1 MSSKKKLSPEEQR
14 EYALNLALSLN
25 LPLGGVDTHAHLDD
39 VQYAHD
45 LEQVLAGA
53 YAAGVAYIGN
63 VFLSVAD
70 WQAGKARFEL
80 AFPNFPHIFF
90 QLGVHPNEANL
101 WNKAEEAGIEQ
112 AIASDN
118 TIKAI
123 GEIGLDYYW
132 KDKPAAMQKEV
143 FAAQLRLAKKLDIP
157 VSIHC
162 REAEEDTLAI
172 LEAEGFKD
180 FPLLWHCFGADA
192 SLAEYI
198 VKQGWHISIPGTVSF
213 KKNLAL
219 REALACIPLNR
230 LHLET
235 DCPYLAP
242 EPFRGKRNEPAYVV
256 FTAQV
261 IAQNIGMDVKELWLN
276 CGSNAKSL
284 FGL

>member
-1 MSSKKKLSPEEQR
+1 MSRRLLPIIPLKPLVKLVWIIIGKINPQLCKSFR
-14 EYALNLALSLN
+14 LNLGFSKIRYSCNSL
-25 LPLGGVDTHAHLDD
+25 PRGRGR
-39 VQYAHD
+39 YF
-45 LEQVLAGA
+45 G
-53 YAAGVAYIGN
+53 Y
-63 VFLSVAD
+63 
-70 WQAGKARFEL
+70 
-80 AFPNFPHIFF
+80 
-90 QLGVHPNEANL
+90 
-101 WNKAEEAGIEQ
+101 
-112 AIASDN
+112 
-118 TIKAI
+118 
-123 GEIGLDYYW
+123 
-132 KDKPAAMQKEV
+132 
-143 FAAQLRLAKKLDIP
+143 
-157 VSIHC
+157 
-162 REAEEDTLAI
+162 

-230 LHLET
+230 LHLK
-235 DCPYLAP
+235 PIAP
-242 EPFRGKRNEPAYVV
+242 TLPQSLFRGKRNEPAYVV